1 MRLHIAV
8 ERIEATLAAGTPKK
22 GVARK
27 TRRRRN
33 AIRRAGRACWQVAEE
48 IDIRIE
54 QPGQLVVL
62 PERIEFGQVGDIE
75 ALLFE
80 AAVVEH
86 GLQVVDDRI
95 DVPMHLVERRLVLPV
110 PSIAAGD
117 GGVEARI
124 DVDPAQA
131 DHTEWLPD
139 NIDAPD
145 WLPEADLEAE
155 LGWIAAE
162 AGRHPARI
170 RRVFLIKGCQGHS
183 GNFEWEH
190 ARPAQVSDRVRE
202 LALAGNRLGLPDAKH
217 QHDQQELK
225 DGFHRH
231 ATGCRPG

>member
-1 MRLHIAV
+1 MLPRVASRHVANSCRASIAPN
-8 ERIEATLAAGTPKK
+8 AAVRSVPTA
-22 GVARK
+22 ARPPSIGQRPYARAH
-27 TRRRRN
+27 RRRRT
-33 AIRRAGRACWQVAEE
+33 RLPWQT
-48 IDIRIE
+48 R
-54 QPGQLVVL
+54 
-62 PERIEFGQVGDIE
+62 
-75 ALLFE
+75 
-80 AAVVEH
+80 
-86 GLQVVDDRI
+86 
-95 DVPMHLVERRLVLPV
+95 
-110 PSIAAGD
+110 
-117 GGVEARI
+117 
-124 DVDPAQA
+124 
-131 DHTEWLPD
+131 
-139 NIDAPD
+139 
-145 WLPEADLEAE
+145 DLEAE